1 MIRHDASR
9 RCAHEL
15 RARSILGETVL
26 PEMRQI
32 AYGAG
37 ILSVREGRWNPPYVV
52 MHWMRLRVRDIDR
65 TRYRIILAVMP
76 PSAGV
81 GTPIGAVALLPD
93 PDFRRRV
100 FGCVSHV
107 WLSRVARRLAERIE
121 WRAWAGRCPGELV
134 FRCQA
139 IIMGSGQFAAK

>member
-65 TRYRIILAVMP
+65 TRHELILAVIP
-76 PSAGV
+76 PTAGV
-81 GTPIGAVALLPD
+81 GTTKSS
-93 PDFRRRV
+93 
-100 FGCVSHV
+100 VS
-107 WLSRVARRLAERIE
+107 
-121 WRAWAGRCPGELV
+121 
-134 FRCQA
+134 
-139 IIMGSGQFAAK
+139 